1 MTAEPKHWPEEI
13 VREAVSTTR
22 RAQETGASSLPTLL
36 SAAVILADHTEWTH
50 ANLARRITMYFE
62 GVAKGFDLQKS
73 EAIANVTVLAAAQIE
88 RLENELRAAQQE
100 LAALKAK

>member
-13 VREAVSTTR
+13 VWEAVSTTR
-22 RAQETGASSLPTLL
+22 RAQETGPVLPTLL
-36 SAAVILADHTEWTH
+36 SAAVILADHAEWTH

-73 EAIANVTVLAAAQIE
+73 EAIANATVQAAAEIE
-88 RLENELRAAQQE
+88 HLENELRAARQE